1 MGQADEGA
9 PVAREEATV
18 GRCAHTGV
26 SRAWKA
32 AASRRADGPHEPA
45 MARHDRSSNGP
56 MVVRYERSNGGGDS
70 STSRRAARIDD
81 CTSQEELG
89 CRTSG
94 GGATTVRGRRC
105 LGVRE

>member
-9 PVAREEATV
+9 LVAREEATV
-18 GRCAHTGV
+18 GRCARTGV

-32 AASRRADGPHEPA
+32 ATSRRADGPHEPV
-45 MARHDRSSNGP
+45 MARHDRSSDGP
-56 MVVRYERSNGGGDS
+56 MVVWYERSNGGGDS
-70 STSRRAARIDD
+70 SASQRAARIDD
-81 CTSQEELG
+81 CTSQEEQG

-94 GGATTVRGRRC
+94 GGATTVHGRQC